1 MYLFLVLLCIIA
13 IIVLMINIGVVSK
26 KDIPLMKWVCIL
38 LFAFSMLRY
47 LTLIIYGNH
56 PTLAQLEVLKPF
68 YFATS
73 IGLTI
78 PMASAVWFITPFL
91 REKITYLKYLLCF
104 IPWIIFYIFLLITV
118 PAEIKMGAN
127 MGYTLELT
135 GKFSLYLSIA
145 QGTFVTIMIILCL
158 IGFFK
163 YKNEYL
169 RSAYALIIGAC
180 ILLTIDGLGYF
191 ITLHNLIPPFTV
203 TEILGFL
210 SILYAFS
217 LKPIK
222 TIKYKA

>member
-1 MYLFLVLLCIIA
+1 MYLFLITLCIIA

-26 KDIPLMKWVCIL
+26 KDKPLMKWVCII

-47 LTLIIYGNH
+47 LTLIVYGDH
-56 PTLAQLEVLKPF
+56 PTLNQLETLKSF

-91 REKITYLKYLLCF
+91 REKISYLKYLLF
-104 IPWIIFYIFLLITV
+104 FTPWILFYLFLIIRT
-118 PAEIKMGAN
+118 PAEIEVGQN
-127 MGYTLELT
+127 IGYTLKLT
-135 GKFSLYLSIA
+135 DNFPIYLSIA
-145 QGTFVTIMIILCL
+145 QGSFVAIMIILSL
-158 IGFFK
+158 IGFIK

-169 RSAYALIIGAC
+169 RSAYGLIIAAC
-180 ILLTIDGLGYF
+180 ILLTIDGIGFFVPLRNF
-191 ITLHNLIPPFTV
+191 IPPFTV
-203 TEILGFL
+203 TEIFGFL

-222 TIKYKA
+222 YPKNK